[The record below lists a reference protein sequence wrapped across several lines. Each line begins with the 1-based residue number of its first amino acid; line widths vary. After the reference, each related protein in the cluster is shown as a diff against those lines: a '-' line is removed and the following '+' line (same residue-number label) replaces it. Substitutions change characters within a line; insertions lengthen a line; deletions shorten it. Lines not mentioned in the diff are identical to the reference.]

1 LEVEGVIG
9 GGKGSEEGRVEDRS
23 EGSEEVGGKS

>member
-1 LEVEGVIG
+1 MIG

-23 EGSEEVGGKS
+23 KGSEEVGEIGGKS